1 MTITTSRRALLSA
14 TGGALLASP
23 LVARGAA
30 AQGAPLRIGFIG
42 TLSGPSGYIGED
54 QRDAW
59 NLAMAEEGGSRLG
72 GVPVQMLFEDDALRP
87 ANAKSTSDRMIADGV
102 RLFTGVNFSNVLAAV
117 VPGVLEARGFYV
129 SVNAGPPNFAGRN
142 CHPNYF
148 VVSFQNDA
156 FHEAC
161 GIAAQEIGYK
171 RVVVMAPNYQAG
183 RDAIAGF
190 RRTFQGEVLAEI
202 FTRLDQSDFSAELSR
217 IRQARPDAL
226 YQFHPG
232 GLGINLTKQYAN
244 AGLTRDIPMLQ
255 AVFAMDERMMAATGD
270 AAEGLY
276 TAGSWSADLDN
287 PVSKS
292 FVDAFRRAHNR
303 TPTIYA
309 AQAYDT
315 ARLLGSAL
323 RAVGG
328 DIRRDNDFRAAMRRA
343 DFQSVRPSFRF
354 GPNQHPIQDYF
365 LFQIGRGPGGE
376 LTHLMRRRVAEA
388 RGDAYAA
395 ECRMPGA

>member
-1 MTITTSRRALLSA
+1 MDTTVGRRIMLAGTGAALAAPAMVRRAN
-14 TGGALLASP
+14 
-23 LVARGAA
+23 
-30 AQGAPLRIGFIG
+30 AQGAPLRLGFIG

-59 NLAMAEEGGSRLG
+59 NLAIAEGGGRLG
-72 GVPVQMLFEDDALRP
+72 GIQVQTLFEDDALRP
-87 ANAKSTSDRMIADGV
+87 ANAKSISDRMIADGV

-129 SVNAGPPNFAGRN
+129 SLNAGPSNFAGRN

-161 GIAAQEIGYK
+161 GIAANEVGYR
-171 RVVVMAPNYQAG
+171 RVIVMAPNYQAG

-190 RRTFQGEVLAEI
+190 RRTFSGEVVTEI

-217 IRQARPDAL
+217 IRQLRPDAL

-270 AAEGLY
+270 AAEGLF
-276 TAGSWSADLDN
+276 TAGSWSADFEN
-287 PVSKS
+287 PVSRD
-292 FVDAFRRAHNR
+292 FVAAFRRTTNR
-303 TPTIYA
+303 IPTIYA

-315 ARLLGSAL
+315 ARLLASAL
-323 RAVGG
+323 QAVGG
-328 DIRRDNDFRAAMRRA
+328 DLRQADEFRSALRRA
-343 DFQSVRPSFRF
+343 EFRSVRRSFRF
-354 GPNQHPIQDYF
+354 GPNQHPIQDYY
-365 LFQIGRGPGGE
+365 LFQVGRGPGGE
-376 LTHLMRRRVAEA
+376 LTHLMRRRIAEA
-388 RGDAYAA
+388 RGDVHAA
-395 ECRMPGA
+395 ECRMPVV

>member
-1 MTITTSRRALLSA
+1 MTRTFGRRAILA
-14 TGGALLASP
+14 GTGAVLASP
-23 LVARGAA
+23 LVARDAA

-59 NLAMAEEGGSRLG
+59 NIALAEEGGRLG
-72 GVPVQMLFEDDALRP
+72 GVAVQTIFEDDALRP
-87 ANAKSTSDRMIADGV
+87 ANAKSISDRMIADGV
-102 RLFTGVNFSNVLAAV
+102 RLFTGINFSNVLAAV

-129 SVNAGPPNFAGRN
+129 SLNAGPSNFAGRN

-161 GIAAQEIGYK
+161 GIAANEIGYR
-171 RVVVMAPNYQAG
+171 RVMVMAPNYQAG
-183 RDAIAGF
+183 RDALAGF
-190 RRTFQGEVLAEI
+190 RRTFSGEVVGEI

-244 AGLTRDIPMLQ
+244 ANLTREIPMLQ

-270 AAEGLY
+270 AAEGLF
-276 TAGSWSADLDN
+276 TGGSWSADLDN
-287 PVSKS
+287 PTSRD
-292 FVDAFRRAHNR
+292 FVAAFRRATGR
-303 TPTIYA
+303 MPTIYA
-309 AQAYDT
+309 AQSYDT
-315 ARLLGSAL
+315 ARLLASAL

-328 DIRRDNDFRAAMRRA
+328 DLRRADEFRAAMRRA
-343 DFQSVRPSFRF
+343 DFASVRPGFRF
-354 GPNQHPIQDYF
+354 GPNQHPIQDYH
-365 LFQIGRGPGGE
+365 LFRIGRGPGGE
-376 LTHLMRRRVAEA
+376 LTHLVQRRIAEA
-388 RGDAYAA
+388 RGDVYSA
-395 ECRMPGA
+395 ECRMPAA

>member
-1 MTITTSRRALLSA
+1 MTLTTSRRVLMAA
-14 TGGALLASP
+14 AGGALAAP
-23 LVARGAA
+23 LVGRGAA
-30 AQGAPLRIGFIG
+30 AQGAPLRIGFIA

-59 NLAMAEEGGSRLG
+59 NLALGEEGGRLG
-72 GVPVQMLFEDDALRP
+72 GATVQTLFEDDALRP
-87 ANAKSTSDRMIADGV
+87 ANAKSISDRMIADGV
-102 RLFTGVNFSNVLAAV
+102 RLFTGINFSNVLAAV

-129 SVNAGPPNFAGRN
+129 SLNAGPPNFAGRN

-148 VVSFQNDA
+148 SVSFQNDA

-161 GIAAQEIGYK
+161 GLAANEVGY
-171 RVVVMAPNYQAG
+171 RRMVVMAPNYQAG

-190 RRTFQGEVLAEI
+190 RRTFGGEVLAEI

-270 AAEGLY
+270 SAEGLY

-287 PVSKS
+287 PPSRA

-315 ARLLGSAL
+315 ARLLASAL
-323 RAVGG
+323 RAAGG
-328 DIRRDNDFRAAMRRA
+328 DIRRENEFRAAMRRA
-343 DFQSVRPSFRF
+343 EFQSVRPGFRF
-354 GPNQHPIQDYF
+354 GPNQHPVQDYY
-365 LFQIGRGPGGE
+365 LFQVGRGPGGE
-376 LTHLMRRRVAEA
+376 LTHLTRRRIAEA
-388 RGDAYAA
+388 RGDVYAA
-395 ECRMPGA
+395 ECRMPAA